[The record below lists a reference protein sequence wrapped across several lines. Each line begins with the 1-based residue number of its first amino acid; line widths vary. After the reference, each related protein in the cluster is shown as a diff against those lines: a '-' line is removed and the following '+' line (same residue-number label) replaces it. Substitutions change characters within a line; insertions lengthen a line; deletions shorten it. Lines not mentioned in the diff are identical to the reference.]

1 MLAAMPLREVKNR
14 SLSDQVFDQLAT
26 EITDGTY
33 PIGTSLPAERTLA
46 AVFKVNRHV
55 VREALKRLEQVGL
68 VRIAQGGGTRVLDPA
83 EHAGLDLLALLAE
96 RLRGGDEAK
105 KFWLSVLEM
114 RACIAADAVRICAQH
129 APPDVKNELVAL
141 TEQMSAALDDSTV
154 YALNLQF
161 WRRVHEGAQNLVY
174 RLAFNSLIEAADALG
189 STAHAWGAAEVRRFD
204 FHREIARSI
213 AAGDAEGAESAM
225 RTTMR
230 AAVDYFRVNARMAQR
245 APQTTPPPGFDP
257 GDELPDSDADEGTAK
272 RRKPSSRTIAG

>member
-1 MLAAMPLREVKNR
+1 MPLREVKNR

-26 EITDGTY
+26 EIVDGTY

-83 EHAGLDLLALLAE
+83 QHAGLDLLALLAE
-96 RLRGGDEAK
+96 RPRGGDEAK

-114 RACIAADAVRICAQH
+114 RACIAADAVRICAQR
-129 APPDVKNELVAL
+129 ATPAIKNELVAI
-141 TEQMSAALDDSTV
+141 TEQMSAAPDDSTL
-154 YALNLQF
+154 YALDLQF
-161 WRRVHEGAQNLVY
+161 WRCVHDGAQNLVY
-174 RLAFNSLIEAADALG
+174 RLAFNSLVEAADALG
-189 STAHAWGAAEVRRFD
+189 STAHAWAAAEVRRYG

-213 AAGDAEGAESAM
+213 SAGDAEGAESAM

-230 AAVDYFRVNARMAQR
+230 AAVDYFRVNGRMGQR
-245 APQTTPPPGFDP
+245 ALQTTPPPALDGENDLP
-257 GDELPDSDADEGTAK
+257 ESDPDSATAK